1 MADKG
6 KYKNPRTQR
15 ISTRVVEVRYGATE
29 GAADRPPEA
38 HESVSDA
45 LGARGISTESQRRE
59 RAVEILAEAVYTYLR
74 KRGQLSARAGYM
86 AGNARGGG
94 PGSGGKILDE
104 SLDFQAQRT
113 GTYDGLENG

>member
-6 KYKNPRTQR
+6 KHRKPGRHG
-15 ISTRVVEVRYGATE
+15 IPAHVVEVEYGATE
-29 GAADRPPEA
+29 GAADRSPEA
-38 HESVSDA
+38 IESVSHMPEV
-45 LGARGISTESQRRE
+45 RGISTESQRRK
-59 RAVEILAEAVYTYLR
+59 RAVEILAEAVYRYL
-74 KRGQLSARAGYM
+74 KRRGKLSAQAGHM
-86 AGNARGGG
+86 AGNAREDW